1 MKQEVE
7 CRVLLFLDDNSQ
19 NIIKTSVSVFGTYGV
34 KFINSL
40 DEITDDSVE
49 YSKTVV
55 LLEGIMHEPTAM
67 SDLILYKELYE
78 LTYVFLG
85 SKKYFEAL
93 NQLASCFECDLA
105 TLSFDIVQA
114 AVYGDTTKEYKDSK
128 DYFDEKELAER
139 VVSSAEPGV
148 VSDTL
153 TLAKAY
159 LSNADIFN
167 NLSREQIDLQKKLK
181 QLEIEN
187 AKLNVE
193 NSRLISGYK
202 ELIIDTEKFNKSL
215 RRYEQIFSKD
225 VYDKIRLY
233 EFVDRPSVVYIKEF
247 EDFLNIDLL
256 IETIYNTIRLQNRK
270 SVKVVRLFDKVSS
283 RKIQSLPD
291 YYTKFSNNVNM
302 SEVFTTDFISKSGD
316 YRKILKKLLMN
327 DIALDVLIIV
337 DCKDYDDIII
347 SGNATH
353 INLCREYEHLE
364 AFDLQS
370 TDTIFNFAPEGNYV
384 WDRVYETDNL
394 DNNDKFIFLSSQP
407 AVKLVLDRLRC
418 DLEQNRG

>member
-148 VSDTL
+148 VSDVL

-159 LSNADIFN
+159 LSTADIFS

-225 VYDKIRLY
+225 VYDKIRL
-233 EFVDRPSVVYIKEF
+233 
-247 EDFLNIDLL
+247 
-256 IETIYNTIRLQNRK
+256 
-270 SVKVVRLFDKVSS
+270 
-283 RKIQSLPD
+283 
-291 YYTKFSNNVNM
+291 
-302 SEVFTTDFISKSGD
+302 
-316 YRKILKKLLMN
+316 
-327 DIALDVLIIV
+327 
-337 DCKDYDDIII
+337 
-347 SGNATH
+347 
-353 INLCREYEHLE
+353 
-364 AFDLQS
+364 
-370 TDTIFNFAPEGNYV
+370 
-384 WDRVYETDNL
+384 
-394 DNNDKFIFLSSQP
+394 
-407 AVKLVLDRLRC
+407 
-418 DLEQNRG
+418 